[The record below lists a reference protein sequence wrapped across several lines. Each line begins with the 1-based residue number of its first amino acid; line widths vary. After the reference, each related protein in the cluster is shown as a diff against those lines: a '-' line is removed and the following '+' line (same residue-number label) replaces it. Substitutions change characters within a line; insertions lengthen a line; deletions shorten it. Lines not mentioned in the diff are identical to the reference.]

1 MNRFALLVRN
11 IQFQSLAISQ
21 VLTVLSNNLLVPV
34 LPIYLK
40 LQNYSD
46 TQIGIIMGIS
56 AFGALVIRPLAG
68 LIVDRRG
75 SRQSLLGGQLFGSMC
90 AAAFLWADSFLG
102 FLAIRF
108 CQGLSFAFQGTGA
121 ITFASCVETPQNMA
135 TAISLFTVF
144 TMIGSGLGTGLAPTV
159 YTYAGFYPLVIMSLL
174 ALGAAWSIM
183 TFRAESIPPCPGEGR
198 VSYLT
203 VVRNRDVL
211 SPTVCL
217 FASNFAFGTAFTFV
231 PLVALANNI
240 PHYSLFYI
248 AFTIAVVSTR
258 LSVQFIAG
266 RFSPERAASWGGVL
280 NALCVLL
287 LGLKASVGTFI
298 IAGLLVGLGFGVIF
312 PSLTL
317 YVVTHTNPANKGA
330 ALSALSAAG
339 DVGSALGAAV
349 LGLVAE
355 HFGYSALFY
364 LSAGVVAIC
373 TYHFYVT
380 LVRGRP
386 KSAPVTET

>member
-1 MNRFALLVRN
+1 MNRFTLLTRN

-21 VLTVLSNNLLVPV
+21 VLTVLSSNLLVPV
-34 LPIYLK
+34 MPVYLK
-40 LQNYSD
+40 LQGYSD
-46 TQIGIIMGIS
+46 TKIGIIMGIS

-68 LIVDRRG
+68 LTVDRKG
-75 SRQSLLGGQLFGSMC
+75 SRQSLLAGQLFGSIC
-90 AAAFLWADSFLG
+90 IAAFLWVDNFLG

-135 TAISLFTVF
+135 AAISLYTVF
-144 TMIGSGLGTGLAPTV
+144 TMIGSGIGTGLAPTL
-159 YTYAGFYPLVIMSLL
+159 YTYTGFYPLVIMSLL
-174 ALGAAWSIM
+174 TLVAACSVM
-183 TFRAESIPPCPGEGR
+183 AFRAKSIPPCPSEGR
-198 VSYLT
+198 SSYLT
-203 VVRNRDVL
+203 VIRNRDVL

-240 PHYSLFYI
+240 HHYSVFYI

-258 LSVQFIAG
+258 LSVQYIAN
-266 RFSPERAASWGGVL
+266 RFSPERAASWGGIL

-287 LGLKASVGTFI
+287 LGIKASVFSFI
-298 IAGLLVGLGFGVIF
+298 IAGLLVGLGFGIIF

-339 DVGSALGAAV
+339 DVGSALGASV

-364 LSAGVVAIC
+364 LSFIVVVIC
-373 TYHFYVT
+373 TYHFYTT
-380 LVRGRP
+380 LVRARP
-386 KSAPVTET
+386 QHNPAT